1 MTELEKWENG
11 DELSH
16 AIVKFGDPV
25 QLTKFRNASDFGPIQ
40 AYRLLLYADL
50 FANLT

>member
-16 AIVKFGDPV
+16 AIVKFGDPI
-25 QLTKFRNASDFGPIQ
+25 QLAKFRNASDIGVIQ
-40 AYRLLLYADL
+40 AHHSAHREGVE
-50 FANLT
+50 